1 MQVRA
6 IERNIKPTKLNLK
19 QGLEGILKNK
29 CLKLQELV
37 VRISCTAETE
47 GLKEN

>member
-19 QGLEGILKNK
+19 WGLEGILKNK
-29 CLKLQELV
+29 CLNYK
-37 VRISCTAETE
+37 
-47 GLKEN
+47 NW